1 MLEPQQHLGGGAL
14 DLPGFNDGENEFF
27 EESIAEK
34 SAAPWWRRRR
44 TIVLISVVLLVVVVS
59 GVLAAVLTN
68 QPPSITYLTAQVA
81 QGNLAITVSA
91 TGPVQSATYPVNF
104 ASSGKI
110 AEIDVSVGQH
120 VNAGQVLA
128 KLDPTALQDALN
140 QAQIQ
145 AYLAYDTEQ
154 QALAKC
160 SSEGSN
166 APVDCVQQAENQY
179 ALALNQLTTAQH
191 NLANATLTAPHA
203 GTVVAVNGVVGGT
216 PGTGSSSS
224 GSSSSGFIEL
234 VDLSSFQIVAN
245 VNEADV
251 GKVATGQSVTF
262 TVSAFIGHRFRGTI
276 TSVSPLGQ
284 SNSNV
289 VTYPVTIQ
297 VNMSALQGVNLLP
310 GMTANVTITT
320 AQRVGVL
327 LLPASAVTFA
337 RSGVSSGLV
346 TRSDTLAAVQQAAQ
360 MLTSAQ
366 QSDPTAQKDNLTA
379 SFVLERVKEKWVVK
393 PVVLG
398 LTNGTFYEVLA
409 GLSAGESLVTGQ
421 QGGTT
426 TAASTPGAGGGRF
439 GGGGGF
445 PGGGGGGFPGGGGG
459 GGG

>member
-27 EESIAEK
+27 EETIAEK
-34 SAAPWWRRRR
+34 PAAPWWRRRR
-44 TIVLISVVLLVVVVS
+44 TIVLISVILLVVVVS

-68 QPPSITYLTAQVA
+68 QSPSVTYLTAQVT
-81 QGNLAITVSA
+81 QGNLATTVSA

-104 ASSGKI
+104 AASGKI

-128 KLDPTALQDALN
+128 KLDATALQDALN
-140 QAQIQ
+140 QAQLQ
-145 AYLAYDTEQ
+145 AYVAYDTEQ

-166 APVDCVQQAENQY
+166 APVDCVDQAENQY
-179 ALALNQLTTAQH
+179 ALALNQLATAQH

-203 GTVVAVNGVVGGT
+203 GTVVAINGVVGGT
-216 PGTGSSSS
+216 PGTGPSSS

-262 TVSAFIGHRFRGTI
+262 TVSAFTGRRFRGTI
-276 TSVSPLGQ
+276 TSMSPLGQ
-284 SNSNV
+284 TTSTV

-297 VNMSALQGVNLLP
+297 VNMSALQGANLLP

-320 AQRVGVL
+320 AQRVGL
-327 LLPASAVTFA
+327 LLRASAVTFA

-346 TRSDTLAAVQQAAQ
+346 TRSDTLSAVQQAAQ
-360 MLTSAQ
+360 MLASAQ
-366 QSDPTAQKDNLTA
+366 QSDPTAQQDNLTA
-379 SFVLERVKEKWVVK
+379 SFVLERVKGAWVVK

-409 GLSAGESLVTGQ
+409 GLSAGESVVTGQ

-426 TAASTPGAGGGRF
+426 TASSTPAAGGGRF
-439 GGGGGF
+439 PGGGGGF
-445 PGGGGGGFPGGGGG
+445 PGGGGGFPSGGGGG
-459 GGG
+459 